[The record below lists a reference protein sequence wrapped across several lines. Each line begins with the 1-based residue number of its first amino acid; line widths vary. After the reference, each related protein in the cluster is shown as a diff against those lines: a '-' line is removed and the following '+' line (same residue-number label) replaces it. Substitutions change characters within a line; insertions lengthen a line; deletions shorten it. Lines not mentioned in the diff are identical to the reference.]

1 MRAATKE
8 IQAQTV
14 RREQRARMAL
24 RAPKVSRETPEIP
37 EQRVPLDMAA
47 QAVQV
52 PKVIL
57 VPKVLKAQ
65 KAPKGFKVV
74 PVKLE

>member
-1 MRAATKE
+1 MRAATKV
-8 IQAQTV
+8 IWVLKA
-14 RREQRARMAL
+14 QRAPPVAMASL
-24 RAPKVSRETPEIP
+24 APKVLLERQVIP

-47 QAVQV
+47 RAALV

-65 KAPKGFKVV
+65 KAPKEFKVV